1 MSETEQFLCILEA
14 KRAKRNERRKKK
26 QSIFHERQTEKSQLN
41 KTPKKQN
48 DVKIK

>member
-1 MSETEQFLCILEA
+1 MYSRGKTSQ
-14 KRAKRNERRKKK
+14 KKWKKKKK